1 MNTLKPHSEA
11 WDPSLLWR
19 DGLDGVRGLMPLAL
33 EAPES
38 GGAGNR

>member
-19 DGLDGVRGLMPLAL
+19 DGLDGVQGLPLAL